1 MIREAKDLSGEI
13 REEVDV
19 VVVGSGAAGG
29 PFAYKMAQAGKSVL
43 IIEAGGYYTAG
54 KDFSERE
61 GEMSRKLY
69 VEGGAQA
76 TADGSVGV
84 YQGKCVG
91 GSTVINGMMSFRPPE
106 RVLESWEDQYGV
118 TGLRYKDLLPSILEV
133 EQTINVTENL
143 PHEIN
148 TANRLMMAGA
158 DALGWSNAPM
168 WRNKQDCA
176 ISGFCMQGCA
186 YDRKRSMLVTY
197 VPMAIESGATLYAD
211 TEVDRVLTGDGRAT
225 GVVASVRD
233 RDTHEVVATL
243 NVKAKLVALAAG
255 AVQTPALLQRSE
267 LCSHSGQLGQN
278 LAIHP
283 GPATVAL
290 FPQRIDG
297 WVGPPGGAYID
308 EFHAHDKGGFLIE
321 GMSFGP
327 MGMAVYLGQFG
338 KFSRDLMRDYVHL
351 ATCLTVVHDP
361 GCGSVLYNPKTGKAD
376 ISYKLDDE
384 TQERVK
390 ESIAAMARMWFAAGA
405 QKVLAP
411 FTKPLVLESADE
423 VDRIYDMSVGPGY
436 FAISGPHPQ
445 GTARMGADPDH
456 SVVDPSGEAHDVKGL
471 FVIDTSAFPTSI
483 DVNPQIS
490 TMSISTHRALQI
502 LSDPSRYF

>member
-13 REEVDV
+13 HEEVDV
-19 VVVGSGAAGG
+19 VVVGSGAGGG

-43 IIEAGGYYTAG
+43 IIEAGGYYTAD
-54 KDFSERE
+54 KDFTEKE

-91 GSTVINGMMSFRPPE
+91 GSTVINGMMCFRPPE
-106 RVLESWEDQYGV
+106 RVLQSWEDKFGV
-118 TGLRYKDLLPSILEV
+118 TGLSYQDLLPSILEV
-133 EQTINVTENL
+133 EQTINSTENL

-148 TANRLMMAGA
+148 IPNRLMMKGA
-158 DALGWSNAPM
+158 DALGWSNAPI

-197 VPMAIESGATLYAD
+197 VPMAVESGATLYAD
-211 TEVDRVLTGDGRAT
+211 TEVDRILTRGGRTT

-233 RDTHEVVATL
+233 RDTREVVATL
-243 NVKAKLVALAAG
+243 HVKARIVALAAG
-255 AVQTPALLQRSE
+255 AIQTPALLQRSE
-267 LCSHSGQLGQN
+267 LCSHSGQLGKN

-283 GPATVAL
+283 GPSTVAL
-290 FPQRIDG
+290 FPQPVYG
-297 WVGPPGGAYID
+297 WVGPPGGSYID
-308 EFHAHDKGGFLIE
+308 EFHEHDKGGFLIE

-327 MGMAVYLGQFG
+327 MGMAVYMGQFG
-338 KFSRDLMRDYVHL
+338 KLQRDLMRDYTRL

-361 GCGSVLYNPKTGKAD
+361 GCGSVQYNPKTGKAD
-376 ISYKLDDE
+376 ITYVLDDE
-384 TQERVK
+384 TQQRVK

-405 QKVLAP
+405 QKVMAP

-423 VDRIYDMSVGPGY
+423 IDSVYELSVGPSDIN
-436 FAISGPHPQ
+436 ISGPHPQ

-456 SVVDPSGEAHDVKGL
+456 SVVDARGETHDVKGL

-490 TMSISTHRALQI
+490 TMSISTHRALTI
-502 LSDPSRYF
+502 LSDSSRYF